1 MIEYSFSKQQGQI
14 PNLSNII
21 DRLRYRL
28 NHVTNGEYT
37 LVVKKKDTKRT
48 SQQNR
53 LYRRWLTIIEEATGQ
68 DADMLHEFF
77 KNKFLDIP
85 TEQIF
90 GEDVKKNITTTK
102 LSTIEFTNYLD
113 KINAFV
119 STELGIRLP
128 QPNDMF
134 FEI

>member
-1 MIEYSFSKQQGQI
+1 MIEYSFKKEQGQI
-14 PNLSNII
+14 PNLSNIM

-28 NHVTNGEYT
+28 NHVVNGEYT
-37 LVVKKKDTKRT
+37 IVVKKKDTKRT

-53 LYRRWLTIIEEATGQ
+53 LYRKWLTIIEEATGQ

-85 TEQIF
+85 VESIF
-90 GEDVKKNITTTK
+90 GEDVKRNISTTK

-128 QPNDMF
+128 QPNDVF